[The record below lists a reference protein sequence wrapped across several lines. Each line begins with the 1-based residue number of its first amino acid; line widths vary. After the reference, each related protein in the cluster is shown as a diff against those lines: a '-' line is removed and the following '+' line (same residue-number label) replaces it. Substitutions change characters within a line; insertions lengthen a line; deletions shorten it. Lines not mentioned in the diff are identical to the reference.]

1 MLFRNPDA
9 RPGPYRQGLGCTE
22 REFQAVT
29 QDMMAGPH
37 SVLIKRED
45 RSVLCR
51 FDLSGLPRHLPVLSG
66 TERSVRLLREVIAR
80 AGHEDPA
87 RWLDKFRHRLPEAAA

>member
-1 MLFRNPDA
+1 
-9 RPGPYRQGLGCTE
+9 
-22 REFQAVT
+22 
-29 QDMMAGPH
+29 MMAGPH

-66 TERSVRLLREVIAR
+66 TERSVRLLREVIAHTGR
-80 AGHEDPA
+80 EEASA
-87 RWLDKFRHRLPEAAA
+87 WLDEFRRRLPEAAA